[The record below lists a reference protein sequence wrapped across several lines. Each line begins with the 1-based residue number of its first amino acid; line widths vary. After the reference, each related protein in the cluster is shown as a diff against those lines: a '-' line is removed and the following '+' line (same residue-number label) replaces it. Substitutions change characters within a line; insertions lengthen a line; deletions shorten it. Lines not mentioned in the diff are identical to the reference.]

1 MKKILFLL
9 LIPVF
14 SVAQNS
20 FLRIPIS
27 SRGLG
32 MGDLGIAS
40 ATANQQLYYN
50 VAKTAFTQNFHQ
62 VSVSYMPWLS
72 SISDDTKFMSANYLA
87 NISNSS
93 AMGVAVN
100 YTSLGNLS
108 IRDDNGA
115 TLSNYHGSIYNLF
128 GSYALQLGSKASL
141 GAAFRV
147 IGQNLYSATSKN
159 ALGVSAD
166 LSYYGCRELGS
177 VDNKLEWGLVVS
189 NLGPKFNDESLPASF
204 GVGLGY
210 ASIDAD
216 NGDSYS
222 VGVDANRLI
231 SGDGSGM
238 RFSAGG
244 EYGFNSEFFFRG
256 GVSYESIA
264 AGNRKFIGIG
274 VGYKGLVADQS
285 CGLDFHYLI
294 PFGVATGVSP
304 FQNAFGFTLHLSF
317 GNFQ

>member
-9 LIPVF
+9 LVPAF
-14 SVAQNS
+14 GLAQNS

-32 MGDLGIAS
+32 MGDMGIATS
-40 ATANQQLYYN
+40 SANQQLYYN

-62 VSVSYMPWLS
+62 VSVSYMPWLT
-72 SISDDTKFMSANYLA
+72 SISDDTKFISANYLA

-93 AMGVAVN
+93 AMGIAVN

-108 IRDDNGA
+108 IRDNNGA

-128 GSYALQLGSKASL
+128 GAYALQVGSKASL
-141 GAAFRV
+141 GASFRL
-147 IGQNLYSATSKN
+147 IGQNLYSVANKN
-159 ALGVSAD
+159 ALGVSGD
-166 LSYYGCRELGS
+166 LSYYGYKELGS

-189 NLGPKFNDESLPASF
+189 NLGPKFNDAPLPANIGF
-204 GVGLGY
+204 GLGY
-210 ASIDAD
+210 ASINSD

-222 VGVDANRLI
+222 IGVDANRLI
-231 SGDGSGM
+231 NSEGGGV

-244 EYGFNSEFFFRG
+244 EYGFNSEIFFRG
-256 GVSYESIA
+256 GLSYESIA
-264 AGNRKFIGIG
+264 AGNRKFVGIG